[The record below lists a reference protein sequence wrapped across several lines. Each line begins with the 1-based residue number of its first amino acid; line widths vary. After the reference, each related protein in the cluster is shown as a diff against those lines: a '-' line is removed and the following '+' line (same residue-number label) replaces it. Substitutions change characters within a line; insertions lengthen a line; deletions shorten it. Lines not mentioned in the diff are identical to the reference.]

1 MVIVQVL
8 VIQCKACFTT
18 GNLCIY
24 LSYDIIS
31 YVKDVE
37 IEEIIF
43 KNVIEN
49 SLIITKSEVNNRG
62 E

>member
-1 MVIVQVL
+1 MNV
-8 VIQCKACFTT
+8 
-18 GNLCIY
+18 CIY

>member
-1 MVIVQVL
+1 M
-8 VIQCKACFTT
+8 IQCKACFTT
-18 GNLCIY
+18 VNVCVY